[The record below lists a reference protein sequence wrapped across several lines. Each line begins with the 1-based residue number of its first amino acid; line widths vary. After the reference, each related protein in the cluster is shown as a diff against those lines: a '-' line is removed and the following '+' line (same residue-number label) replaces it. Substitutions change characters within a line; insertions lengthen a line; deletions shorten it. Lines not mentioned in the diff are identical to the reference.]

1 MFPAAAN
8 THRNFLALESRDV
21 RSDAQGVLQA
31 ALRKDRLLRDGH
43 AYRVNPA
50 YAGGPPA
57 TGGAANSR
65 LQLAPGHLALG
76 AGIKLPPETEDDRD
90 GDGDGDVDGDGDE
103 DEDDDGGAAAA
114 ARNMLVDDDSV
125 AFSHRVYRDAAA
137 AAAAAAAKAVV
148 DEDLMEG
155 VVVRNGLPDAP
166 AAALE

>member
-8 THRNFLALESRDV
+8 TRRNFLALESRDV

-50 YAGGPPA
+50 YAGGSPA
-57 TGGAANSR
+57 TGGAANNR

-76 AGIKLPPETEDDRD
+76 AGIKLPPETGDDRD
-90 GDGDGDVDGDGDE
+90 GDGDGDGDGVGDE

-137 AAAAAAAKAVV
+137 AAKAVV

-166 AAALE
+166 VAALE